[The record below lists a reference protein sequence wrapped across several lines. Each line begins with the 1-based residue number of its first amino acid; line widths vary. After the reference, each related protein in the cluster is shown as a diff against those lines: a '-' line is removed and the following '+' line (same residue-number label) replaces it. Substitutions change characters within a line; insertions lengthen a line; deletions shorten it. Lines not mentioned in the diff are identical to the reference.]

1 MRMAYFERIVF
12 KQKEMKYIDK
22 IYGEHEFSGVI
33 EEIIQTNIFQRLK
46 KIHQGGSIFLVNPQ
60 INHTRFEHSIGV
72 MLIIKKLG
80 GSIEE
85 QIAGLLHDISHT
97 AFSHLIDYVL
107 DVEGEDYHERR
118 YVDVLKDNELNAVYE
133 KYQLNGTVFIDIEK
147 FKLLE
152 YPLPYL
158 SADRIDYTLRDMFQI
173 GQVSLK
179 EISWFIN
186 GLDSLDNRIVLK
198 SKAYGEWFQEK
209 YNFLTTEYFE
219 GEENIE
225 INVIMK
231 KIIKYCL
238 GNGVIQE
245 KDFFEDDFSLIDKIN
260 QKYNLMQWIDK
271 IRGGELENNKLT
283 TKKRIVDPEIIVND
297 QILPLSEV
305 N

>member
-1 MRMAYFERIVF
+1 MAYFERIVF

-118 YVDVLKDNELNAVYE
+118 YVDVLKDNELNAVFE
-133 KYQLNGTVFIDIEK
+133 KYQLKGTVFIDIEK

-173 GQVSLK
+173 GKVSLK

>member
-1 MRMAYFERIVF
+1 MAYFERIVF

-118 YVDVLKDNELNAVYE
+118 YVDVLKDNELNAVFE

>member
-1 MRMAYFERIVF
+1 
-12 KQKEMKYIDK
+12 MKYIDK

-118 YVDVLKDNELNAVYE
+118 YGAVLKDNELNAVFE

-186 GLDSLDNRIVLK
+186 GLDSFDNRIVLK

>member
-1 MRMAYFERIVF
+1 
-12 KQKEMKYIDK
+12 MKYIDK

-118 YVDVLKDNELNAVYE
+118 YVDVLKDNELNAVFE

-173 GQVSLK
+173 GKVSLK

-186 GLDSLDNRIVLK
+186 GLDSFDNRIVLK

-238 GNGVIQE
+238 GNGAIQE

>member
-1 MRMAYFERIVF
+1 
-12 KQKEMKYIDK
+12 MKYIDK

-118 YVDVLKDNELNAVYE
+118 YVDVLKDNELNAVFE

-186 GLDSLDNRIVLK
+186 GLDSFDNRIVLK

-238 GNGVIQE
+238 GNGAIQE

-271 IRGGELENNKLT
+271 IRRGGLENNKLT
-283 TKKRIVDPEIIVND
+283 TKKRIVNPEIIVNN

>member
-1 MRMAYFERIVF
+1 
-12 KQKEMKYIDK
+12 MKYIDK

-33 EEIIQTNIFQRLK
+33 EEIIQTNVFQRLK
-46 KIHQGGSIFLVNPQ
+46 KIHQGGFMFLVNPQ

-107 DVEGEDYHERR
+107 DVEGEDYHEHR
-118 YVDVLKDNELNAVYE
+118 YVDVLKDSELNAVLE

-173 GQVSLK
+173 GQVLLK
-179 EISWFIN
+179 EISWFIK
-186 GLDSLDNRIVLK
+186 GLDSFDDRIVLK

-219 GEENIE
+219 CEENIE

-238 GNGVIQE
+238 ANGVIQE

-271 IRGGELENNKLT
+271 IRGGGLENNKLT
-283 TKKRIVDPEIIVND
+283 TKKRIVNPEIIVNN

-305 N
+305 I

>member
-1 MRMAYFERIVF
+1 MAYFERIVF

-33 EEIIQTNIFQRLK
+33 EEIIQTNIFRRLK

-118 YVDVLKDNELNAVYE
+118 YVDVLKDNELNAVFE
-133 KYQLNGTVFIDIEK
+133 KYQLKGTVFIDIEK

-173 GQVSLK
+173 GKVSLK

-186 GLDSLDNRIVLK
+186 GLDSFDNRIVLK

-225 INVIMK
+225 INVIMT

>member
-1 MRMAYFERIVF
+1 
-12 KQKEMKYIDK
+12 MKYIDK

-118 YVDVLKDNELNAVYE
+118 YVDVLKDNELNAVFE

>member
-1 MRMAYFERIVF
+1 MAYFERIVF

-33 EEIIQTNIFQRLK
+33 EEIIQTNIFRRLK

-118 YVDVLKDNELNAVYE
+118 YVDVLKDNELNAVFE
-133 KYQLNGTVFIDIEK
+133 KYQLKGTVFIDIEK

-173 GQVSLK
+173 GKVSLK

-186 GLDSLDNRIVLK
+186 GLDSFDNRIVLK

-225 INVIMK
+225 INVIMTN
-231 KIIKYCL
+231 IIKYCL

-271 IRGGELENNKLT
+271 IRGGELENNKLM